1 MAQRCTVCLY
11 RKLLQLH
18 DNKQKKSVTT
28 SSPSQA
34 FGATSQSIICSRHR
48 VTNVKLAVNM
58 SVLRQ
63 VLGLSAWI
71 RALVIFVLLWGLLV
85 LIFASKLN
93 GPNSSALSNEDY
105 TNHRLNQA
113 IEFLEESKRRNSELK
128 QLIDEFLR

>member
-1 MAQRCTVCLY
+1 
-11 RKLLQLH
+11 
-18 DNKQKKSVTT
+18 
-28 SSPSQA
+28 
-34 FGATSQSIICSRHR
+34 
-48 VTNVKLAVNM
+48 M

-63 VLGLSAWI
+63 VLGLSAWV

-85 LIFASKLN
+85 LIFASKLS
-93 GPNSSALSNEDY
+93 GPNTSSLSNEDY

>member
-1 MAQRCTVCLY
+1 
-11 RKLLQLH
+11 
-18 DNKQKKSVTT
+18 
-28 SSPSQA
+28 
-34 FGATSQSIICSRHR
+34 
-48 VTNVKLAVNM
+48 M

-93 GPNSSALSNEDY
+93 GPNTSALSNEDY

-128 QLIDEFLR
+128 QLIDEYLR